1 MHRYCYPHT
10 DSPTRMTRWKQ
21 HRSQYTA
28 VRLKPIPASP
38 FNIMSNTRVLH
49 LNEIP
54 LLYTHEE
61 RIDFFQPRLNI
72 VASLSCNNFAIY
84 CRKKYEFV
92 NFMLLI
98 DNTLDNGAHT
108 FLVHVH
114 EIQIRENSKLIAIL
128 CGFRARLNFPLIY
141 YRKNFITERAPVASN
156 KKSYV
161 PRKNSIVIK
170 VLQQLFLDGSWRGG
184 VREIIFFRRIGEG
197 VFFLYYFKSFN
208 FFQVVGVQSSHT
220 ICPN

>member
-1 MHRYCYPHT
+1 M
-10 DSPTRMTRWKQ
+10 
-21 HRSQYTA
+21 
-28 VRLKPIPASP
+28 
-38 FNIMSNTRVLH
+38 
-49 LNEIP
+49 
-54 LLYTHEE
+54 
-61 RIDFFQPRLNI
+61 
-72 VASLSCNNFAIY
+72 
-84 CRKKYEFV
+84 
-92 NFMLLI
+92 
-98 DNTLDNGAHT
+98 DNGAHT

-128 CGFRARLNFPLIY
+128 CGFRARLNFPLN
-141 YRKNFITERAPVASN
+141 NFTTKRTLITERAPVASK

-208 FFQVVGVQSSHT
+208 FFRWWECSHHIQSALTSHYTNKFCKSKVQRILMTFFYLSWHFRETIYNFLSFHT
-220 ICPN
+220 IIVIAGIHFKNCKLK

>member
-1 MHRYCYPHT
+1 MKYRYCIHMKKGLTFSNRDWILLQVCHVIILQYIVEKIWICEFYAIKLITLWIMEHT
-10 DSPTRMTRWKQ
+10 
-21 HRSQYTA
+21 
-28 VRLKPIPASP
+28 P
-38 FNIMSNTRVLH
+38 F
-49 LNEIP
+49 
-54 LLYTHEE
+54 LYTYMRYRSEKIRNLLQFFVDSEPDSISRTFTTE
-61 RIDFFQPRLNI
+61 R
-72 VASLSCNNFAIY
+72 
-84 CRKKYEFV
+84 
-92 NFMLLI
+92 
-98 DNTLDNGAHT
+98 TL
-108 FLVHVH
+108 
-114 EIQIRENSKLIAIL
+114 
-128 CGFRARLNFPLIY
+128 
-141 YRKNFITERAPVASN
+141 ITERAPVASN